1 MKRFKQYIE
10 ESYKKSLAAAALSGA
25 AIVGATISGVK
36 TAGVGRF
43 APPKSGE
50 PVAQSVEVQIPQ
62 ETETKTEKTP
72 EELAHD
78 AFHAGLSKKFGDEYS
93 TILTAAKRNGI
104 NDNDHDK
111 LAMLYAIR
119 KTENGRHGRQFGVLH
134 PRAYEKPGE
143 TETQSLDRQAGWASS
158 ILNKRHAEWN
168 KMKSQEQ
175 KKFSGFHHYLQ
186 SKYSP
191 VGAENDPTGLNN
203 NWLKNFTHHYNEHI
217 RFKNVQ

>member
-78 AFHAGLSKKFGDEYS
+78 AFHAGLSKKFGDEY
-93 TILTAAKRNGI
+93 
-104 NDNDHDK
+104 
-111 LAMLYAIR
+111 
-119 KTENGRHGRQFGVLH
+119 
-134 PRAYEKPGE
+134 
-143 TETQSLDRQAGWASS
+143 
-158 ILNKRHAEWN
+158 
-168 KMKSQEQ
+168 
-175 KKFSGFHHYLQ
+175 
-186 SKYSP
+186 
-191 VGAENDPTGLNN
+191 
-203 NWLKNFTHHYNEHI
+203 
-217 RFKNVQ
+217 